1 MTLIKSISGIRGTI
15 GGFPRSIRGG
25 NFKLIY
31 NGDTTTP
38 VYKPVIYRQQ
48 MKTMQVLDSL
58 NINQNLNA
66 YFSNWFSK
74 DKDRFELYEISK
86 DYFEKNNLTHDPKY
100 KEIFKVLKY
109 HLLTWMKESDFG
121 NMSESTMIDSMF
133 TNSMKIPKLNM
144 PKLIMNDAGYTIE
157 SNNLHTSVGWRNK
170 NESVWKIYIENKLIK
185 PKNDFEVILF
195 RPGYE
200 VLIKAFKK

>member
-1 MTLIKSISGIRGTI
+1 MH
-15 GGFPRSIRGG
+15 
-25 NFKLIY
+25 
-31 NGDTTTP
+31 
-38 VYKPVIYRQQ
+38 
-48 MKTMQVLDSL
+48 VLDSL

-86 DYFEKNNLTHDPKY
+86 DYFEENNLIHDPKY
-100 KEIFKVLKY
+100 KEIFKILKY

-157 SNNLHTSVGWRNK
+157 SNNLYTSVGWRNK
-170 NESVWKIYIENKLIK
+170 NELVWKIYTENKLIK